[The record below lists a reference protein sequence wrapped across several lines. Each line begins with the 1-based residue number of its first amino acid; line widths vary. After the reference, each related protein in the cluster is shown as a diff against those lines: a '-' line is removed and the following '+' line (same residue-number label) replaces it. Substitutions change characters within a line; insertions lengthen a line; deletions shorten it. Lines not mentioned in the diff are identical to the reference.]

1 MKFESDEICRELVIY
16 HGKVVK
22 NSTERFG
29 TIRHVWC
36 LETEAS
42 NSKFHN
48 VYSHLTWYVV
58 LVNFELGF

>member
-1 MKFESDEICRELVIY
+1 VIY

-29 TIRHVWC
+29 TIRHVYC

-48 VYSHLTWYVV
+48 LYSHLTWYVV
-58 LVNFELGF
+58 SVNFELGF